1 VCGRVSKAKLL
12 PVGLLCLLVL
22 LNSCG
27 TLSESPSALQ
37 KPGLSRKGL
46 AVLNFRNA
54 TSKDRADRFQ
64 PWEHGLAAMVVTDIQ
79 SVGGLNIV
87 SRDRLKDILDE
98 QAFQYSGLV
107 DPDTAVRLGK
117 MVAAHYILTGSFT
130 EINGELRLEAQ
141 LFSVEEGRLLDATSV
156 NGATERF
163 FELEKEMVFN
173 ISKHLKIVLS
183 ADERTKLAGTIE
195 TKSVNASLSNYAGEI
210 AVTKADELRKQ
221 GKTKEAHE
229 VLEGAR
235 NNFKKAL
242 SFDPDYDRAK
252 RNLSEI
258 IRAVP
263 LTL

>member
-1 VCGRVSKAKLL
+1 MGQHASMTNFL
-12 PVGLLCLLVL
+12 PVAILCLLVL
-22 LNSCG
+22 VDSCG
-27 TLSESPSALQ
+27 TVSESPSSLQ

-64 PWEHGLAAMVVTDIQ
+64 PWEHGIAAMVVTDIQ

-98 QAFQYSGLV
+98 QAFQSSGLV

-141 LFSVEEGRLLDATSV
+141 VFSVEEGRLLGATSV
-156 NGATERF
+156 NGATDRF
-163 FELEKEMVFN
+163 FELEKELVFN
-173 ISKHLKIVLS
+173 ISKHLEIVFT
-183 ADERTKLAGTIE
+183 ADEKTRLAGAIE

-210 AVTKADELRKQ
+210 AAIKADELRKQ
-221 GKTKEAHE
+221 GKAKEARE
-229 VLEGAR
+229 VLDDAR
-235 NNFKKAL
+235 NSFKKAL
-242 SFDPDYDRAK
+242 TFDPDYERAK
-252 RNLSEI
+252 KNLSDI
-258 IRAVP
+258 IRSVP